1 MPLLINLLELEDKN
15 VSLIGELPAKE
26 LDLES
31 IDELIHAPL
40 PLTYELEGELMSDAV
55 LVQGS
60 WRLPLECECVR
71 CLKKFT
77 MNLETEDWACHLPL
91 QGEDRVRVYHD
102 SVDLT
107 PYLREDIL
115 LMLPQHPLC
124 EPECSG
130 LKKAPPGSGKKPNGA
145 GRTDE
150 TSGPWAELNK
160 LKL

>member
-1 MPLLINLLELEDKN
+1 MPLLIQLVELEEKHL
-15 VSLIGELPAKE
+15 SLAGELSATE

-40 PLTYELEGELMSDAV
+40 ALSYELEVEMMDDAV
-55 LVQGS
+55 LVQGAWS
-60 WRLPLECECVR
+60 IPLECECVR

-77 MNLETEDWACHLPL
+77 FDLEAPDWACHLPL

-115 LMLPQHPLC
+115 LLLPQHPLC

-130 LKKAPPGSGKKPNGA
+130 LKKLPPGSGKKPNGA

-150 TSGPWAELNK
+150 SSGPWAELNK